1 MSSILV
7 VDDEPTATRILR
19 LQLENAGYEVE
30 TACNGEVAL
39 ERMRERSYDVVITD
53 VNMPKLDGHGLC
65 EAIRDQ
71 LPERDPII
79 FILTAR
85 PGEGH
90 RRRASYLSNV
100 EFLEKPASLRQ
111 LIARVG
117 ERLAEAYEKP
127 EPEPAP

>member
-1 MSSILV
+1 MSRVLV

-39 ERMRERSYDVVITD
+39 ELMREKGFEVLVTD
-53 VNMPKLDGHGLC
+53 VNMPKMDGHELC
-65 EAIRDQ
+65 AAIRD

-79 FILTAR
+79 FVLTAR

-90 RRRASYLSNV
+90 RKRVADLPNV
-100 EFLEKPASLRQ
+100 EFIEKPASLRR
-111 LIARVG
+111 LIARIG
-117 ERLAEAYEKP
+117 ERLAELTEKP
-127 EPEPAP
+127 EPTS